1 MRRWLLAAGCACLA
15 AYTLLD
21 KWVPGTLPDNATT
34 AFSAV
39 GFCLIL
45 ADIVMLLKRRRAA
58 AGHPAP

>member
-1 MRRWLLAAGCACLA
+1 MHWNDYLALVGFSTA
-15 AYTLLD
+15 
-21 KWVPGTLPDNATT
+21 PGTLPDNATT
-34 AFSAV
+34 AFSAA